1 MRGEQNISFNNSSY
15 SSCAF
20 WYHIRKEYMT
30 DINFCSLFLTQK
42 PSYLADRIDCFPK
55 IDILG
60 DVFLNE

>member
-1 MRGEQNISFNNSSY
+1 
-15 SSCAF
+15 
-20 WYHIRKEYMT
+20 MT